1 VWLLSRRSRF
11 SDTAATVVRVGVW
24 RRSSERPRVWPP
36 PWGGGVLPARC
47 APKREKFRRPLT
59 NTGTGYRR
67 QSSPFPSEN
76 GIIIY
81 NIVECALTTHWQKPE
96 PPQHITGPSG
106 RRIYTRRAPP
116 APRSPDPAAGRG
128 EVRIC
133 RARGPRA
140 PAPVRVSRVSRGAA
154 VPRRSVSRLVR
165 CVRLVRSFASLPDGC
180 AVGRSVRRS
189 GARVLY
195 GVPGVL
201 RLLCAMRQVDRCAVA
216 SSLTLKVWRIT
227 LMCQKCVSEYTT

>member
-1 VWLLSRRSRF
+1 MWLLSRRSRF

-47 APKREKFRRPLT
+47 PPKREKFRRPLT

-81 NIVECALTTHWQKPE
+81 NIVECIDDTLAEARTAATYHRSVRKTHIHAP
-96 PPQHITGPSG
+96 
-106 RRIYTRRAPP
+106 RAPP
-116 APRSPDPAAGRG
+116 APRSPDPAARPWRG
-128 EVRIC
+128 AYMPRLAPMC

-140 PAPVRVSRVSRGAA
+140 PAPVRVARVARRGGAA
-154 VPRRSVSRLVR
+154 
-165 CVRLVRSFASLPDGC
+165 AIG
-180 AVGRSVRRS
+180 
-189 GARVLY
+189 
-195 GVPGVL
+195 
-201 RLLCAMRQVDRCAVA
+201 VA
-216 SSLTLKVWRIT
+216 SRAVRTASP
-227 LMCQKCVSEYTT
+227 

>member
-1 VWLLSRRSRF
+1 MWLLSRRSRF

-47 APKREKFRRPLT
+47 PPKREQFRRPLT

-106 RRIYTRRAPP
+106 RRIYTRRAPRP
-116 APRSPDPAAGRG
+116 HPGPRTPRRGRG

-133 RARGPRA
+133 RAWRQCAARAVPARPR
-140 PAPVRVSRVSRGAA
+140 PCVSRVSRGAA

-165 CVRLVRSFASLPDGC
+165 CVRLVRSFASLPDGYRTG
-180 AVGRSVRRS
+180 ARS
-189 GARVLY
+189 GAVGGRGALRC
-195 GVPGVL
+195 GGVL
-201 RLLCAMRQVDRCAVA
+201 SVMRYAA
-216 SSLTLKVWRIT
+216 S
-227 LMCQKCVSEYTT
+227 